1 MGTWIKETDKAIYLM
16 EGGYYRQKIGK
27 SPRQG
32 DVDGETF
39 FRTKLLKEWLNSDDA
54 PGFFLASV
62 GTGTDEPRPL
72 PTPPTPLPPVIPPSE
87 QGIKITKVP
96 NQVKIYHPY
105 QLAGTT
111 SDDLVG
117 QTVSLYVD
125 NNQRPIAQTTVN
137 ANKQWAFQS
146 IFLAVPKPQ
155 MRRLK
160 VVAGQATDIASLTL
174 TPYIEKHPGAQKL
187 ALSASVGS
195 GGANR
200 SSDVKLVRDRLVALG
215 YDFAAGSSINN
226 LIQAIQLFQ
235 SAISGVTAL
244 RGDGRVDVGGRTQGF
259 LQAANAPKWMRMP
272 GQGVGFYN
280 VEVLDQPGDSH
291 DYGIDWISNVIRAAG
306 IHYEL
311 AYRKNRSD
319 VAPMAINDVSL
330 PKGGRTPDHAGHQSG
345 NAGDIVL
352 PHKGGK
358 FGGTRWSISNYDRDA
373 TEAILKALRA
383 QPWVDKNTL
392 YFNDPAL
399 ISKGLCRRAGG
410 HDNHIHFEIDVPPQ
424 I

>member
-16 EGGYYRQKIGK
+16 EGGYYRQKIDK

-137 ANKQWAFQS
+137 ANKQWA
-146 IFLAVPKPQ
+146 
-155 MRRLK
+155 
-160 VVAGQATDIASLTL
+160 
-174 TPYIEKHPGAQKL
+174 
-187 ALSASVGS
+187 
-195 GGANR
+195 
-200 SSDVKLVRDRLVALG
+200 
-215 YDFAAGSSINN
+215 
-226 LIQAIQLFQ
+226 
-235 SAISGVTAL
+235 
-244 RGDGRVDVGGRTQGF
+244 
-259 LQAANAPKWMRMP
+259 
-272 GQGVGFYN
+272 
-280 VEVLDQPGDSH
+280 
-291 DYGIDWISNVIRAAG
+291 
-306 IHYEL
+306 
-311 AYRKNRSD
+311 
-319 VAPMAINDVSL
+319 
-330 PKGGRTPDHAGHQSG
+330 
-345 NAGDIVL
+345 
-352 PHKGGK
+352 
-358 FGGTRWSISNYDRDA
+358 
-373 TEAILKALRA
+373 
-383 QPWVDKNTL
+383 
-392 YFNDPAL
+392 
-399 ISKGLCRRAGG
+399 
-410 HDNHIHFEIDVPPQ
+410 
-424 I
+424 